1 MGGKKR
7 QKFRGIAASIAVC
20 LGLVL
25 LPMAS
30 AQAETGAAD
39 QGPVSASGSASMIHC
54 DSGYI
59 YSSGSTGQLYQIDP
73 KGKVDGVGSRA
84 PDATDFNGLGIGPQG
99 TSVYA
104 YNRTNYR
111 RSVTMYTFS
120 TASGSWTNTNDS
132 YDTSAWSNG
141 SFWGSLVAGA
151 VDLNNGKYMFGGFD
165 TIPSWPWP
173 GRMQVFKLWQY
184 DPGATPKFT
193 YLGYLNTNKGVVY
206 PTNGDMA
213 FDAQGNLFV
222 VRGSGTNTTVFSV
235 TAANLAQANG
245 KHIASSV
252 SHTFNTFQTSEDVN
266 GAAFDASGKA
276 YLGSST
282 TLQSYD
288 MPNWSNQ
295 RPVTSHLQDSTDL
308 ASCSSP
314 ATITV
319 QKVVKGRVTPTDQ
332 FTMSLNDAQTQ
343 LGSATTSGTQN
354 GLQSDQVGPQ
364 PTVRGK
370 TLSFSETGAGG
381 ANLDNYATTY
391 QCTVDGAAMSPAVAG
406 SGTSGRVTI
415 PSSGDAVV
423 CQFTNSPLIARVNV
437 TKTLLDQNGANPQP
451 GSDWTMGMSATPS
464 SGTVTQRPS
473 GSQQTDRQ
481 GKASWTVNF
490 GTADSA
496 ANVAVNETQKTGYR
510 FASGQCV
517 VTDNNGDK
525 GSPVTMTSQEGVS
538 DLAVLPGETV
548 DCSFTNQKQQT
559 SLTLVKVV
567 HNAFGGTAGVNDFN
581 LAATPGGGSSLGFTS
596 GQKQDVAPGTYTLS
610 EKDLAGTGYVRTR
623 VTCSDEDGN
632 LAVDGTAVDVADG
645 KNVTCVITNDDEPG
659 SVSWSKEDV
668 QGSALSGSTW
678 LLTGT
683 GVPLNTVVTDCTS
696 AGQCGRGPYDDQDPR
711 PGHFKLSNQQWGS
724 YALSERTAPAGYVLS
739 DATHDYTISAA
750 DRDHVFHAAFVNKQ
764 QTPPTLPLTGGMST
778 DSFLLGGLGLIVVA
792 IGAGVVLRKRLF

>member
-73 KGKVDGVGSRA
+73 KGTVASVGSRA
-84 PDATDFNGLGIGPQG
+84 PGANDFNGLGIGPQG

-104 YNRTNYR
+104 YNRTNNT

-132 YDTSAWSNG
+132 YDTSAWNNG
-141 SFWGSLVAGA
+141 SFGGSLVAGA

-165 TIPSWPWP
+165 TIRSWP
-173 GRMQVFKLWQY
+173 GSMQVFKLWQY
-184 DPGATPKFT
+184 DPGATLKFT
-193 YLGYLNTNKGVVY
+193 YLGYLNTNKDVGY
-206 PTNGDMA
+206 RTNGDMA

-222 VRGSGTNTTVFSV
+222 VRDSGTNKTVFSV

-245 KHIASSV
+245 NLIESSAS
-252 SHTFNTFQTSEDVN
+252 TPFQTSANVN
-266 GAAFDASGKA
+266 GVAFDASGKA

-295 RPVTSHLQDSTDL
+295 STVTRSLRASTDL
-308 ASCSSP
+308 ASCPSP

-464 SGTVTQRPS
+464 SGTVTQSPS
-473 GSQQTDRQ
+473 GSQQTDSQ

-525 GSPVTMTSQEGVS
+525 GSPVTMTLQEGVS

-610 EKDLAGTGYVRTR
+610 EKDLAGTGYVRTG

-724 YALSERTAPAGYVLS
+724 YALSERTAPSGYVLS

-750 DRDHVFHAAFVNKQ
+750 NRDYAFPAAFVNKQ

>member
-73 KGKVDGVGSRA
+73 NGTVASVGSRA
-84 PDATDFNGLGIGPQG
+84 PGANDFNGLGIGPQG

-104 YNRTNYR
+104 YNRTNNTQ
-111 RSVTMYTFS
+111 SVTMYTFS

-132 YDTSAWSNG
+132 YDTSARNNG
-141 SFWGSLVAGA
+141 SFGGSLVAGA

-165 TIPSWPWP
+165 TIQSGP
-173 GRMQVFKLWQY
+173 GSMQVFKLWQY

-193 YLGYLNTNKGVVY
+193 YLGYLNTNKDVGY
-206 PTNGDMA
+206 RANGDMA

-235 TAANLAQANG
+235 TAANLAQAG
-245 KHIASSV
+245 GGLIASSA
-252 SHTFNTFQTSEDVN
+252 SNTFQTSADVN
-266 GAAFDASGKA
+266 GVAFDASGKA

-295 RPVTSHLQDSTDL
+295 STVTRSLQASTDL

-464 SGTVTQRPS
+464 SGTVTQSPS
-473 GSQQTDRQ
+473 GSQQTDSQ

-610 EKDLAGTGYVRTR
+610 EKDLAGTGYVRTG

-696 AGQCGRGPYDDQDPR
+696 AGQCGSGPYDDQDPR

-750 DRDHVFHAAFVNKQ
+750 DRDYAFPAAFVNKQ
-764 QTPPTLPLTGGMST
+764 QTPPTLPLTGGIST

>member
-73 KGKVDGVGSRA
+73 KGTVDSVGSRA
-84 PDATDFNGLGIGPQG
+84 PGANDFNGLGIGPQG

-104 YNRTNYR
+104 YNRTNNN

-141 SFWGSLVAGA
+141 SFRGNLVAGA

-165 TIPSWPWP
+165 TIWSWP
-173 GRMQVFKLWQY
+173 GSMQVFKLWQY

-193 YLGYLNTNKGVVY
+193 YLGYLNTNEGVVY
-206 PTNGDMA
+206 PTGHGMTNGDMA

-222 VRGSGTNTTVFSV
+222 VRSSRTNTTVFSV

-245 KHIASSV
+245 NPIASSA
-252 SHTFNTFQTSEDVN
+252 SHTFQTSADVN
-266 GAAFDASGKA
+266 GVSFDASGKA

-295 RPVTSHLQDSTDL
+295 STVTRSLQASTDL

-406 SGTSGRVTI
+406 SGTRGRVTI

-464 SGTVTQRPS
+464 SGTVKSLS
-473 GSQQTDRQ
+473 GSQQTDSQ

-610 EKDLAGTGYVRTR
+610 EKDLAGTGYVRTG

-696 AGQCGRGPYDDQDPR
+696 AGQCGRGPYDDQDRR

>member
-1 MGGKKR
+1 
-7 QKFRGIAASIAVC
+7 
-20 LGLVL
+20 
-25 LPMAS
+25 
-30 AQAETGAAD
+30 
-39 QGPVSASGSASMIHC
+39 
-54 DSGYI
+54 
-59 YSSGSTGQLYQIDP
+59 
-73 KGKVDGVGSRA
+73 
-84 PDATDFNGLGIGPQG
+84 
-99 TSVYA
+99 
-104 YNRTNYR
+104 
-111 RSVTMYTFS
+111 MYTFS

-132 YDTSAWSNG
+132 YDTSAWNNG
-141 SFWGSLVAGA
+141 SFGGSLVAGA

-165 TIPSWPWP
+165 TIPSRSWP
-173 GRMQVFKLWQY
+173 GSMQVFKLWQY

-193 YLGYLNTNKGVVY
+193 YLGYLNTNKDVGY
-206 PTNGDMA
+206 TTNGDMA

-235 TAANLAQANG
+235 TAANLAQAG
-245 KHIASSV
+245 GGLIASSA
-252 SHTFNTFQTSEDVN
+252 SNTFQTSENVN
-266 GAAFDASGKA
+266 GVAFDASGKA

-295 RPVTSHLQDSTDL
+295 STVTDSLKASTDL

-464 SGTVTQRPS
+464 SGTVTQSPS
-473 GSQQTDRQ
+473 GSQQTDSQ

-581 LAATPGGGSSLGFTS
+581 LAATSGGGSSLGFTS

-610 EKDLAGTGYVRTR
+610 EKDLAGTGYVRKG

-645 KNVTCVITNDDEPG
+645 KNVTCRITNDDEPG

-668 QGSALSGSTW
+668 QGLALSGSTW

-696 AGQCGRGPYDDQDPR
+696 AGQCGSGPYDDQDPR

-750 DRDHVFHAAFVNKQ
+750 DRDYAFPAAFVNKQ